1 MSLTVATLTYK
12 QDRTL
17 PDAVQYVGPAH
28 TFTNKD
34 FVQLKRIMPVT
45 STKDRGFAKP
55 EIKLTSTVKCDDG
68 IARDVILK
76 VGGSIPVGI
85 VPADLAGLM
94 AKLEDLIQLETAGTT
109 KVFSSGI
116 VTY

>member
-28 TFTNKD
+28 TFTIKD
-34 FVQLKRIMPVT
+34 IVQMKRIMPVPT
-45 STKDRGFAKP
+45 TKDRGYAKP
-55 EIKLTSTVKCDDG
+55 ETKLTQTVICDDG
-68 IARDVILK
+68 VARDLILR

-85 VPADLAGLM
+85 VPADLAAAM
-94 AKLEDLIQLETAGTT
+94 AKLEDLVQLETAGTT